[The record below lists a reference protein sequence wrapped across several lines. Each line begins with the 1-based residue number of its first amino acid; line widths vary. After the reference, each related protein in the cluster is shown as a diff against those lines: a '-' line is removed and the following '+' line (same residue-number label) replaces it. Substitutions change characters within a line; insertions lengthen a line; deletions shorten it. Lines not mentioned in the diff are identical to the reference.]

1 VDRGKVSELERS
13 GSLPWVA
20 VSPFPMRKH
29 VGKITPPIADEAKA
43 HDIFACRRKRERRHH
58 VAPRPLQVLL
68 DEVQG
73 APEVREPAVLSCL

>member
-1 VDRGKVSELERS
+1 V
-13 GSLPWVA
+13 
-20 VSPFPMRKH
+20 H
-29 VGKITPPIADEAKA
+29 KIAPPISDEAKA
-43 HDIFACRRKRERRHH
+43 HDIVVRLRSVILLKNRQRWHH